1 MKRSI
6 ISAAVLSAVF
16 MSAGAFAADTETG
29 QLTITGK
36 VTGAPCTFEADGGS
50 VSINM
55 PTVPTSVF
63 SGLPIYSTYNDAVGV
78 TSDVLKIK
86 CNGDTTGLKLSLI
99 SGGKIT
105 GNDKAVKSG
114 NDTVGYY
121 LYLGTETKELD
132 VSKPLDISSYK
143 TTEGNYSIPFSAK
156 YLKLT
161 NNDVVA
167 GDVISNLVLRVSED

>member
-36 VTGAPCTFEADGGS
+36 VTGAPCTFETGGDS

-63 SGLPIYSTYNDAVGV
+63 SALSIYSTYNDAVGV
-78 TSDVLKIK
+78 TSNVLKIK
-86 CNGDTTGLKLSLI
+86 CSGDSSKIKLSLI
-99 SGGKIT
+99 SGGKIP
-105 GNDKAVKSG
+105 GNDKAIKSG
-114 NDTVGYY
+114 NETVGYY
-121 LYLGTETKELD
+121 LYLGSEATELD
-132 VSKPLDISSYK
+132 VSKPLDISNYK
-143 TTEGNYSIPFSAK
+143 NDAGDYSIPFSAK

-161 NNDVVA
+161 SNDVAA

>member
-63 SGLPIYSTYNDAVGV
+63 QDCLYIQR
-78 TSDVLKIK
+78 
-86 CNGDTTGLKLSLI
+86 
-99 SGGKIT
+99 IT
-105 GNDKAVKSG
+105 MQ
-114 NDTVGYY
+114 
-121 LYLGTETKELD
+121 
-132 VSKPLDISSYK
+132 
-143 TTEGNYSIPFSAK
+143 
-156 YLKLT
+156 
-161 NNDVVA
+161 
-167 GDVISNLVLRVSED
+167 LV

>member
-6 ISAAVLSAVF
+6 ISAAVFSAVF
-16 MSAGAFAADTETG
+16 MSTGAFAAGTETG

-36 VTGAPCTFEADGGS
+36 VTGAPCTFETDGDS

-78 TSDVLKIK
+78 TSDVLKIR
-86 CNGDTTGLKLSLI
+86 CNGDTPGLKLSLI
-99 SGGKIT
+99 SGGKII

-143 TTEGNYSIPFSAK
+143 TSEGNYSIPFSAK

-161 NNDVVA
+161 SNDVDA

>member
-16 MSAGAFAADTETG
+16 MSAGAFAADDTETG

-36 VTGAPCTFEADGGS
+36 VTGAPCTFETGGES

-63 SGLPIYSTYNDAVGV
+63 SGKSIYSTYDDAVGV
-78 TSDVLKIK
+78 TSDELKIK
-86 CNGDTTGLKLSLI
+86 CNGDTAGLKLSLI

-121 LYLGTETKELD
+121 LYLGAETTELD
-132 VSKPLDISSYK
+132 VSKPLDISSYE
-143 TTEGNYSIPFSAK
+143 TTPEIIQYRLALNI
-156 YLKLT
+156 
-161 NNDVVA
+161 
-167 GDVISNLVLRVSED
+167 

>member
-6 ISAAVLSAVF
+6 ISAAVLSVVF

-36 VTGAPCTFEADGGS
+36 VTGAPCTFETGGDS

-63 SGLPIYSTYNDAVGV
+63 SALSIYSTYNDAVGV

-86 CNGDTTGLKLSLI
+86 CTGDTAGLKLSLI

-114 NDTVGYY
+114 NNTVGYY
-121 LYLGTETKELD
+121 LYLGAETTELD
-132 VSKPLDISSYK
+132 VSKPLNISKYE
-143 TTEGNYSIPFSAK
+143 TTKGNYSIPFSAK

-161 NNDVVA
+161 SDDVVA